1 MSIDL
6 LNGLGAKLEIG
17 PSLAAD
23 FSYFVLGRVI
33 QGHIFKIMQNRK
45 IEIEI
50 NQGRAIRQPDGRKE
64 GHHCL
69 ASRIKESMMNNN

>member
-50 NQGRAIRQPDGRKE
+50 EINQGRAIRRPDGRKE
-64 GHHCL
+64 GHHFQVYNL
-69 ASRIKESMMNNN
+69 F